1 MGSGI
6 FGLGTRAM
14 SAAQVNLDTISHN
27 ISNANTPGYSRQK
40 VELATESGLYTGA
53 GFFGRGVK
61 VNTIS
66 RQTNEFLI
74 KENNLNQSMAA
85 ADQTRLEKLNQI
97 EKVLPTGE
105 TGLGYAASQLLN
117 AFVDVANQP
126 QDMSA
131 RQVVLSRAKEWVSR
145 VNTAADQLNQLQ
157 LGVVSDMETSV
168 ARINSLTQQIA
179 KANQAIASFSGIGH
193 TPNDLLD
200 QRDQL
205 VQDLNKLV
213 QVNTVEADDGSLNV
227 FMGGGQLLVLSNS
240 AETLSVVRDP
250 LDSTL
255 ARVALRTNGSDRILD
270 SDQMVGG
277 AIRGLLTFQ
286 DTDIAQTR
294 DNLDTFVQQFA
305 DAINDQQALGV
316 DLEGNPQTTFD
327 ATGAPVGIPIFL
339 NTGSAATVSL
349 ALNQPKGLAAASP
362 LTAAVAPANQGTLAI
377 ESLVMNRALPGVNAL
392 DFGSSLPTNGQ
403 PLTVIFEQPNPLDPT
418 LTYRFV
424 DASGVPYKDVTPARI
439 WSAGT
444 PISDADAGSTPPEA
458 LFMVN
463 VTGVPR
469 PGDQITVAITQNP
482 SANNGNARALLKL
495 RDQTIISLDG
505 STQATVTDAYSQM
518 IGNLGVLVQSG
529 KTSASISAT
538 LADTSQQTLTS
549 VTGVNLDE
557 EAAKLIQFQQSYQA
571 AAKVL
576 QIAQSL
582 FDTLLQTARG

>member
-14 SAAQVNLDTISHN
+14 SAAQINLDTISHN
-27 ISNANTPGYSRQK
+27 ISNVNTPGYSRQT

-74 KENNLNQSMAA
+74 KENNANQAMAS
-85 ADQTRLEKLNQI
+85 ADQSRLDKLNQL

-105 TGLGYAASQLLN
+105 TGLGYAASQMLN

-126 QDMSA
+126 QDISA

-157 LGVVSDMETSV
+157 LGVVGDLGTTV
-168 ARINSLTQQIA
+168 GRINSLTAQIA

-193 TPNDLLD
+193 SPNDLLD

-205 VQDLNKLV
+205 IKDLNSLV
-213 QVNTVEADDGSLNV
+213 QVTTVEADDGSLNV
-227 FMGGGQLLVLSNS
+227 FMGGSQLLVLGNN
-240 AETLSVVRDP
+240 AETLAAVRDP
-250 LDSTL
+250 LDSTKG
-255 ARVALRTNGSDRILD
+255 RVALRTNGTDRILE
-270 SDQMVGG
+270 SDQMLGG
-277 AIRGLLTFQ
+277 ALKGLLSFQ
-286 DTDIAQTR
+286 DVDLVQTR
-294 DNLDTFVQQFA
+294 DNLDTFVQQVA
-305 DAINDQQALGV
+305 DAINQQQALGV
-316 DLEGNPQTTFD
+316 DMEGNPQTTFD
-327 ATGAPVGIPIFL
+327 ASGNPVGTPIFL
-339 NTGSAATVSL
+339 NTGSAATISL

-362 LTAAVAPANQGTLAI
+362 LTASIAPSNQGTMAI
-377 ESLVMNRALPGVNAL
+377 ESLEMNRALPGVNAL
-392 DFGSSLPTNGQ
+392 DYGSSLPTNGQ
-403 PLTVIFEQPNPLDPT
+403 PLTVIFEQPNPADPT

-424 DASGVPYKDVTPARI
+424 DQNGVPYKDVTPARV
-439 WSAGT
+439 WSAGS
-444 PISDADAGSTPPEA
+444 PINDADAGSTPPEA
-458 LFMVN
+458 LFQIN

-469 PGDQITVAITQNP
+469 AGDKITVALTQNP
-482 SANNGNARALLKL
+482 SANNSNARAMLKL
-495 RDQTIISLDG
+495 RDKAIVSLDG
-505 STQATVTDAYSQM
+505 STNATITDAYSQM
-518 IGNLGVLVQSG
+518 IGNLGVLVQDG

-538 LADTSQQTLTS
+538 LAQTSQQTLS
-549 VTGVNLDE
+549 SATGVNLDE

>member
-14 SAAQVNLDTISHN
+14 TAAQVNLDTISHN
-27 ISNANTPGYSRQK
+27 ISNANTPGYSRQS
-40 VELATESGLYTGA
+40 VELATENGLYTGA

-61 VNTIS
+61 VNTIT

-74 KENNLNQSMAA
+74 RENNMNQSVAA
-85 ADQTRLEKLNQI
+85 ADQTRLDKLNQL

-131 RQVVLSRAKEWVSR
+131 RQVVLSRAQEWVSR

-157 LGVVSDMETSV
+157 LGVIGDMETSV

-213 QVNTVEADDGSLNV
+213 QVTTVEADDGSLNV

-240 AETLSVVRDP
+240 AETLAVVRDP
-250 LDSTL
+250 LDSTQG
-255 ARVALRTNGSDRILD
+255 RVALRTNGSDRILE
-270 SDQMVGG
+270 SDQMLGG
-277 AIRGLLTFQ
+277 ALKGLLTFQ
-286 DTDIAQTR
+286 DTDIVQTR

-305 DAINDQQALGV
+305 DAVNEQQALGV
-316 DLEGNPQTTFD
+316 DMEGNPQTTFD
-327 ATGAPVGIPIFL
+327 VSGNPIGTPIFL
-339 NTGSAATVSL
+339 NTGSAATISL

-362 LTAAVAPANQGTLAI
+362 LTAAVLPSNQGTLAI

-424 DASGVPYKDVTPARI
+424 DQNGLPYKDVTPARV
-439 WSAGT
+439 WSAGS
-444 PISDADAGSTPPEA
+444 PINDEDPASTPSAA
-458 LFMVN
+458 LFQVN

-469 PGDQITVAITQNP
+469 AGDRITVAVTENP
-482 SANNGNARALLKL
+482 SANNGNARAMLKL

-518 IGNLGVLVQSG
+518 IGNLGVLVQGG

-538 LADTSQQTLTS
+538 LADTSEQTLS
-549 VTGVNLDE
+549 GVTGVNLDE

>member
-14 SAAQVNLDTISHN
+14 SAAQINLDTVSHN
-27 ISNANTPGYSRQK
+27 ISNVNTPGYSRQT
-40 VELATESGLYTGA
+40 VELATENGLFTGA

-74 KENNLNQSMAA
+74 KENNMNQAMAA
-85 ADQTRLEKLNQI
+85 ADQSRLDKLNQL

-131 RQVVLSRAKEWVSR
+131 RQVVISRAKEWVSR

-157 LGVVSDMETSV
+157 LGVIGDLDTTVS
-168 ARINSLTQQIA
+168 RINSLTKQIA
-179 KANQAIASFSGIGH
+179 AANQAVASFSGIGH

-205 VQDLNKLV
+205 VKDLNSLV
-213 QVNTVEADDGSLNV
+213 QVTTIEADDGSLNV
-227 FMGGGQLLVLSNS
+227 FMGGGQLLVLSNK
-240 AETLSVVRDP
+240 AETLSTVRDP
-250 LDSTL
+250 LDSTKG
-255 ARVALRTNGSDRILD
+255 RVALRTNGSDRVLD
-270 SDQMVGG
+270 SDQMLGG
-277 AIRGLLTFQ
+277 ALKGLLSFQ
-286 DTDIAQTR
+286 DVDLVQTR
-294 DNLDTFVQQFA
+294 SNLDTFVKNVA
-305 DAINDQQALGV
+305 DAINKQQALGV
-316 DLEGNPQTTFD
+316 DMEGNPQTTFD
-327 ATGAPVGIPIFL
+327 ASGAPVQIPFFL
-339 NTGSAATVSL
+339 NTGSASTISL
-349 ALNQPKGLAAASP
+349 ALTQPKGIAAASP
-362 LTAAVAPANQGTLAI
+362 LTASIAPANKGTLSI
-377 ESLVMNRALPGVNAL
+377 ESLEMNRALPGTNAL
-392 DFGSSLPTNGQ
+392 DFGSSLPTAGQ

-424 DASGVPYKDVTPARI
+424 DQNGLPYKDVTPARV
-439 WSAGT
+439 WSAGS
-444 PISDADAGSTPPEA
+444 PINDADAGSTPPEA
-458 LFMVN
+458 LFNIN

-469 PGDQITVAITQNP
+469 PGDRITVAITQNP
-482 SANNGNARALLKL
+482 SANNGNARAMLKL
-495 RDQTIISLDG
+495 RDQTIVSLDG
-505 STQATVTDAYSQM
+505 TTRATVTDAYSQM
-518 IGNLGVLVQSG
+518 IGNLGVLVQDG

-538 LADTSQQTLTS
+538 LAQTSQQTLS
-549 VTGVNLDE
+549 SATGVNLDE
-557 EAAKLIQFQQSYQA
+557 EAAKLIQYQQSYQA

>member
-14 SAAQVNLDTISHN
+14 SAAQINLDTVSHN
-27 ISNANTPGYSRQK
+27 ISNVNTPGYSRQT
-40 VELATESGLYTGA
+40 VELATENGLFTGA

-85 ADQTRLEKLNQI
+85 ADQSRLDKLNQL
-97 EKVLPTGE
+97 EKVLPTGQ

-131 RQVVLSRAKEWVSR
+131 RQVVISRAKEWVSR

-157 LGVVSDMETSV
+157 LGVIGDLGTTVS
-168 ARINSLTQQIA
+168 RINSLTKQIA
-179 KANQAIASFSGIGH
+179 AANQAVASFSGIGH

-205 VQDLNKLV
+205 VKDLNSLV
-213 QVNTVEADDGSLNV
+213 QVTTIEADDGSLNV
-227 FMGGGQLLVLSNS
+227 FMGGGQLLVLSNK
-240 AETLSVVRDP
+240 AETLTTVRDP
-250 LDSTL
+250 LDSTKG
-255 ARVALRTNGSDRILD
+255 RVALRTNGNDRVLE
-270 SDQMVGG
+270 SDQVLGG
-277 AIRGLLTFQ
+277 ALKGLLSFQ
-286 DTDIAQTR
+286 DVDLVQTR
-294 DNLDTFVQQFA
+294 SNLDTFVKNVA
-305 DAINDQQALGV
+305 DAINEQQALGV
-316 DLEGNPQTTFD
+316 DMEGNPQTTFD
-327 ATGAPVGIPIFL
+327 ASGAPVQIPFFL
-339 NTGSAATVSL
+339 NTGSASTISL
-349 ALNQPKGLAAASP
+349 ALTQPKGIAAASP
-362 LTAAVAPANQGTLAI
+362 LTASIAPANKGTLSI
-377 ESLVMNRALPGVNAL
+377 DSLEMNRALPGVNAL
-392 DFGSSLPTNGQ
+392 DFGSSLPTAGQ
-403 PLTVIFEQPNPLDPT
+403 PLTVIFEQPDPLVPT

-424 DASGVPYKDVTPARI
+424 DQNGLPYKNVTPARV
-439 WSAGT
+439 WSAGS
-444 PISDADAGSTPPEA
+444 PINDADAGSTPPEA
-458 LFMVN
+458 LFNIN

-469 PGDQITVAITQNP
+469 PGDRITVAITQNP
-482 SANNGNARALLKL
+482 SANNGNARAMLKL
-495 RDQTIISLDG
+495 RDETIVSLDG
-505 STQATVTDAYSQM
+505 TTRATVTDAYSQM
-518 IGNLGVLVQSG
+518 IGNLGVLVQDG

-538 LADTSQQTLTS
+538 LAQTSQQTLS
-549 VTGVNLDE
+549 SATGVNLDE
-557 EAAKLIQFQQSYQA
+557 EAAKLIQYQQSYQA

>member
-1 MGSGI
+1 
-6 FGLGTRAM
+6 
-14 SAAQVNLDTISHN
+14 
-27 ISNANTPGYSRQK
+27 
-40 VELATESGLYTGA
+40 
-53 GFFGRGVK
+53 
-61 VNTIS
+61 
-66 RQTNEFLI
+66 
-74 KENNLNQSMAA
+74 
-85 ADQTRLEKLNQI
+85 
-97 EKVLPTGE
+97 
-105 TGLGYAASQLLN
+105 LLK

-339 NTGSAATVSL
+339 NTTSAATVSL

>member
-27 ISNANTPGYSRQK
+27 ISNVNTPGYSRQT
-40 VELATESGLYTGA
+40 VQLETEGGLYTGA

-61 VNTIS
+61 VTTIA

-74 KENNLNQSMAA
+74 KENNQNQAMAA
-85 ADQTRLEKLNQI
+85 ADQTRLEKLNQL

-117 AFVDVANQP
+117 AFVDVSNQP
-126 QDMSA
+126 QDISA

-145 VNTAADQLNQLQ
+145 VNTAADQLNQMQ
-157 LGVVSDMETSV
+157 LGVVSDMTTSV

-179 KANQAIASFSGIGH
+179 KANQSIASFSGIGH
-193 TPNDLLD
+193 APNDLLD

-205 VQDLNKLV
+205 VQDLSKLV
-213 QVNTVEADDGSLNV
+213 QVSTVEADDGSLNV

-240 AETLSVVRDP
+240 AETLAVVRDP
-250 LDSTL
+250 TDSTL
-255 ARVALRTNGSDRILD
+255 ARVALRTNGNDRILE

-277 AIRGLLTFQ
+277 ALKGLLSFQ

-294 DNLDTFVQQFA
+294 SNLDTFVKQFA
-305 DAINDQQALGV
+305 DAINQQQSLGV
-316 DLEGNPQTTFD
+316 DMEGTPQTTFD
-327 ATGAPVGIPIFL
+327 ATGNPVGKPIFL
-339 NTGSAATVSL
+339 NTTTAASISL

-362 LTAAVAPANQGTLAI
+362 LTAAVQPSNQGTMAI
-377 ESLVMNRALPGVNAL
+377 ESLAMNRALPGPGAL
-392 DFGSSLPTNGQ
+392 DYGSSLPTNGQ
-403 PLTVIFEQPNPLDPT
+403 PLTVIFEQPNPSDPT

-424 DASGVPYKDVTPARI
+424 DQSGVPYKDVTPARV

-469 PGDQITVAITQNP
+469 AGDKITVAITQNP
-482 SANNGNARALLKL
+482 SANNGNARAILKL
-495 RDQTIISLDG
+495 RDQAIISLDG
-505 STQATVTDAYSQM
+505 STHATVTDAYSQM
-518 IGNLGVLVQSG
+518 IGDLGVLVQDG
-529 KTSASISAT
+529 KTSAGISAT
-538 LADTSQQTLTS
+538 LAQTTQQTLS
-549 VTGVNLDE
+549 SATGVNLDE

-582 FDTLLQTARG
+582 FDTLMQTARG

>member
-27 ISNANTPGYSRQK
+27 ISNVNTPGYSRQT
-40 VELATESGLYTGA
+40 VQLETEGGLYTGA

-61 VNTIS
+61 VSTVN

-74 KENNLNQSMAA
+74 KENNLNQAMAA
-85 ADQTRLEKLNQI
+85 SDQTRLDKLNQL

-105 TGLGYAASQLLN
+105 TGLGYAASQFLN

-131 RQVVLSRAKEWVSR
+131 RQVVLSRAQEWVSR

-157 LGVVSDMETSV
+157 RGVVSDMETTV

-179 KANQAIASFSGIGH
+179 KSNQAIASYSGVGH

-205 VQDLNKLV
+205 IKDLNSLV
-213 QVNTVEADDGSLNV
+213 QVNTVEADDGSYNV
-227 FMGGGQLLVLSNS
+227 FMGGGQLLVLSNN

-250 LDSTL
+250 TDSTQG
-255 ARVALRTNGSDRILD
+255 RIALRSNGNDRILE

-277 AIRGLLTFQ
+277 ALKGLLNFQ
-286 DTDIAQTR
+286 DVDLVETR
-294 DNLDTFVQQFA
+294 NNLDTFVQQFA
-305 DAINDQQALGV
+305 DAVNQQQALGV
-316 DLEGNPQTTFD
+316 DMEGNPQTTFD
-327 ATGAPVGIPIFL
+327 ASGNPVEIQLFL
-339 NTGSAATVSL
+339 NTGSAATISL
-349 ALNQPKGLAAASP
+349 ALNQPKGLAVASP
-362 LTAAVAPANQGTLAI
+362 LTAAVDSSNQGTMAI

-392 DFGSSLPTNGQ
+392 DFGSSLPTSGQ
-403 PLTVIFEQPNPLDPT
+403 PLTVIFEQPDPLDPT

-424 DASGVPYKDVTPARI
+424 DSSGVPYKDVTPARV
-439 WSAGT
+439 WSAGS

-469 PGDQITVAITQNP
+469 AGDKITVAITQNP
-482 SANNGNARALLKL
+482 NANNGSARALLKL
-495 RDQTIISLDG
+495 RDQNIISLDG
-505 STQATVTDAYSQM
+505 STTATVTDAYSQM

-538 LADTSQQTLTS
+538 LADTSEQTLAGA
-549 VTGVNLDE
+549 TGVNLDE

>member
-14 SAAQVNLDTISHN
+14 SAAQINLDTVSHN
-27 ISNANTPGYSRQK
+27 ISNVNTPGYSRQT
-40 VELATESGLYTGA
+40 VELATENGLFTGA

-74 KENNLNQSMAA
+74 KENNMNQAMAA
-85 ADQTRLEKLNQI
+85 ADQSRLDKLNQL

-131 RQVVLSRAKEWVSR
+131 RQVVISRAKEWVSR

-157 LGVVSDMETSV
+157 LGVIGDLDTTVS
-168 ARINSLTQQIA
+168 RINSLTKQIA
-179 KANQAIASFSGIGH
+179 AANQAVASFSGIGH

-205 VQDLNKLV
+205 VKDLNGLV
-213 QVNTVEADDGSLNV
+213 QVTTVEADDGSLNV
-227 FMGGGQLLVLSNS
+227 FMGGGQLLVLSNK
-240 AETLSVVRDP
+240 AETLSTVRDP
-250 LDSTL
+250 LDSTKG
-255 ARVALRTNGSDRILD
+255 RVALRTNGSDRVLD
-270 SDQMVGG
+270 SDQMIGG
-277 AIRGLLTFQ
+277 ALKGLLSFQ
-286 DTDIAQTR
+286 DVDLVQTR
-294 DNLDTFVQQFA
+294 SNLDTFVKNVA
-305 DAINDQQALGV
+305 DAINEQQALGV
-316 DLEGNPQTTFD
+316 DMEGNPQTTFD
-327 ATGAPVGIPIFL
+327 ATGAPVRIPFFL
-339 NTGSAATVSL
+339 NTDSASTISL
-349 ALNQPKGLAAASP
+349 ALTQPKGIAAASP
-362 LTAAVAPANQGTLAI
+362 LTASVAPANKGTLSI
-377 ESLVMNRALPGVNAL
+377 ESLEMNRALPGVNAL
-392 DFGSSLPTNGQ
+392 DFGSSLPTAGQ
-403 PLTVIFEQPNPLDPT
+403 PLTVVFEQPDPLDPT

-424 DASGVPYKDVTPARI
+424 DQNGLPYKDVTPARV
-439 WSAGT
+439 WSAGS
-444 PISDADAGSTPPEA
+444 PINDADAGATPPEA
-458 LFMVN
+458 LFNIN

-469 PGDQITVAITQNP
+469 PGDRITVAITQNP
-482 SANNGNARALLKL
+482 SANNGNARAMLKL
-495 RDQTIISLDG
+495 RDETIVSLDG
-505 STQATVTDAYSQM
+505 TTRATVTDAYSQM
-518 IGNLGVLVQSG
+518 IGNLGVLVQDG

-538 LADTSQQTLTS
+538 LAQTSQQTLS
-549 VTGVNLDE
+549 SATGVNLDE
-557 EAAKLIQFQQSYQA
+557 EAAKLIQYQQSYQA